1 MNRKQR
7 RAAKTQGGGQAPRL
21 PAGPSP
27 AAMHA
32 ELFNQAVTH
41 HHAGALGDAER
52 CYRQLLTVLPIH
64 AEAHGRLGA
73 VLMRQGK
80 IAEAIF
86 HIEQALSLRPDMFEA
101 YANLCQAYMW
111 TGQRDRSIE
120 AACRALELRETP
132 QSRAMF
138 AQCVGFARFAAD
150 NGRYRKFVLRAL
162 VEGWVRPRELVGVS
176 ISLIKLNGAVKEAIT
191 QADAAWPAR
200 LPSEALGRSIAALAQ
215 DELLCRLLECDP
227 ITDMGLER
235 VLTSVRYAM
244 LKAATDDRASD
255 QFLGF
260 YCSIARQ
267 CFINEYVFAT
277 TDDEAEEAQR
287 LRTALEE
294 RLNSGSHYPP
304 LWPVAVGA
312 YFPLHTLQNAQALLD
327 RPASPGVAALLAQQ
341 VTEPAEEKRIA
352 ATLPALTEIAGEVSQ
367 AVRQQYEE
375 NPYPRWTRLGPPAQ
389 PAALLALPAHH
400 LGDALIAG
408 CGTGLSTVEFARHAQ
423 SARILA
429 VDLSLA
435 SLSYAKRMADRA
447 GLSNV
452 EFAQADIT
460 KLGSLG
466 RQFDFIDASGVLHH
480 LADPWEGWRIL
491 LSLLRPNG
499 AMQIGLYSEFAR
511 RNVVAARALIAD
523 RGYRPTAA
531 DIRRCRQDIAAAG
544 DPLLKSV
551 SRVDDFFTIGECRDL
566 LFHVQ
571 EHRVGLPA
579 IKSFLSEN
587 GLEFR
592 GFFLDALTHNRFA
605 SRFPQPGAALDLD
618 CWHAFETEA
627 PETFAGMY
635 QFSVRNL
642 DVDRFYTYATKAP
655 DTFAGVQ
662 LSVDN
667 PDTPRQ

>member
-1 MNRKQR
+1 M
-7 RAAKTQGGGQAPRL
+7 

-32 ELFNQAVTH
+32 ELFNRAVVQ

-52 CYRQLLTVLPIH
+52 GYRQLLTVVPTH

-73 VLMRQGK
+73 VLMRQTK
-80 IAEAIF
+80 IEEAIF
-86 HIEQALSLRPDMFEA
+86 HFEQALSLQPDMFEA

-111 TGQRDRSIE
+111 TGQRDRAIE

-132 QSRAMF
+132 QSKAMF

-162 VEGWVRPRELVGVS
+162 VEGWVRPRELAGVS
-176 ISLIKLNGAVKEAIT
+176 ISLIKLNGGVKDVIA

-200 LPSEALGRSIAALAQ
+200 LPPETLFGPGMAALAQ
-215 DELLCRLLECDP
+215 DDLLCRLLECDP
-227 ITDMGLER
+227 ITDMALER

-244 LKAATDDRASD
+244 LKAAADDRTSD
-255 QFLGF
+255 QLLGF
-260 YCSIARQ
+260 YCSVARQ

-294 RLNSGSHYPP
+294 RLNIRSPYPS
-304 LWPVAVGA
+304 LWPIAVGA
-312 YFPLHTLQNAQALLD
+312 YFPLHTLKNAPALLEHA
-327 RPASPGVAALLAQQ
+327 ASPGVTALLAQQ

-352 ATLPALTEIAGEVSQ
+352 TTIPALTEIDGEVSQ

-375 NPYPRWTRLGPPAQ
+375 NPYPRWTKLGPPAQ
-389 PAALLALPAHH
+389 PVILFSLPSQQ

-435 SLSYAKRMADRA
+435 SLSYAKRMADHAR
-447 GLSNV
+447 LSNV

-460 KLGSLG
+460 RLGALG

-480 LADPWEGWRIL
+480 LGDPWEGWRIL
-491 LSLLRPNG
+491 LSLLRPGG
-499 AMQIGLYSEFAR
+499 AMQVGLYSEFAR
-511 RNVVAARALIAD
+511 RNVMAARALIAE
-523 RGYRPTAA
+523 RGYRPVAE
-531 DIRRCRQDIAAAG
+531 DIRRCRQDIIAAD

-571 EHRVGLPA
+571 EHRVTLPA
-579 IKSFLSEN
+579 VKSFLAEN
-587 GLEFR
+587 RLEFC
-592 GFFLDALTHNRFA
+592 GFFLDAITHHRFT

-618 CWHAFETEA
+618 RWHTFETEA
-627 PETFAGMY
+627 PDTFAGMY
-635 QFSVRNL
+635 QFSVR
-642 DVDRFYTYATKAP
+642 KPGAP
-655 DTFAGVQ
+655 SQ
-662 LSVDN
+662 
-667 PDTPRQ
+667 

>member
-1 MNRKQR
+1 M
-7 RAAKTQGGGQAPRL
+7 
-21 PAGPSP
+21 
-27 AAMHA
+27 
-32 ELFNQAVTH
+32 H

-52 CYRQLLTVLPIH
+52 CYRQLLTALPSH

-80 IAEAIF
+80 MADAIS
-86 HIEQALSLRPDMFEA
+86 HMEHALSLRPDMFEA
-101 YANLCQAYMW
+101 YGNLSQLYMW
-111 TGQRDRSIE
+111 TGQRDHAIE

-150 NGRYRKFVLRAL
+150 NGRYRKFVQRAL
-162 VEGWVRPRELVGVS
+162 VEGWVRPRELAGVS
-176 ISLIKLNGAVKEAIT
+176 ISLIKLNGAIKDLVAR
-191 QADAAWPAR
+191 ADAAWPKH
-200 LPSEALGRSIAALAQ
+200 LPPEEFVDDASMAALAQ
-215 DELLCRLLECDP
+215 DELLCRLLESDP
-227 ITDMGLER
+227 ITDIGLER

-244 LKAATDDRASD
+244 LTAAGAGTAPDDSLLD
-255 QFLGF
+255 FN
-260 YCSIARQ
+260 CSVARQ

-277 TDDEAEEAQR
+277 TDDETEQAQH
-287 LRTALEE
+287 LRAALEE
-294 RLNSGSHYPP
+294 RLSAGSTYPP

-327 RPASPGVAALLAQQ
+327 RPVAPSAAALFAQQ
-341 VTEPAEEKRIA
+341 VSEPAEEKRIA
-352 ATLPALTEIAGEVSQ
+352 GAIPALTEIGGEVSR

-389 PAALLALPAHH
+389 PAGLFNLPSHQ

-408 CGTGLSTVEFARHAQ
+408 CGTGLSTVEFARHAT

-452 EFAQADIT
+452 EFAQADIM
-460 KLGSLG
+460 KLGALG

-491 LSLLRPNG
+491 LSLLRPSG
-499 AMQIGLYSEFAR
+499 AMQVGLYSELGR
-511 RNVVAARALIAD
+511 RGIVAARALIAE
-523 RGYRPTAA
+523 RGYRAVA
-531 DIRRCRQDIAAAG
+531 DDIRRCRADIAAAE

-551 SRVDDFFTIGECRDL
+551 SRGEDFFTIGECRDL

-571 EHRVGLPA
+571 EHRVTLPA
-579 IKSFLSEN
+579 IKSFVAEN
-587 GLEFR
+587 DLEFR
-592 GFFLDALTHNRFA
+592 GFFLDALTHHRFA
-605 SRFPQPGAALDLD
+605 TRFPQPGAGFDLD
-618 CWHAFETEA
+618 RWHAFETGA
-627 PETFAGMY
+627 PDTFAGMY
-635 QFSVRNL
+635 QFSVRKPGARGSNDEGDRL
-642 DVDRFYTYATKAP
+642 DVSMPRKTGSRAP
-655 DTFAGVQ
+655 PEG
-662 LSVDN
+662 
-667 PDTPRQ
+667 